1 MENSALATRDCA
13 PLTRGGISLLN
24 RINSEQLIEITE
36 KVTRMPECDPDRL
49 ATPQAFLHGQ
59 LLALDFLLGARHAIL
74 TEFLH
79 FYKKLGVQAMAL
91 ERRRCGVGVCEADM
105 SADPT
110 RSLVSSGHRWG
121 RQFAA
126 LGPGV

>member
-1 MENSALATRDCA
+1 
-13 PLTRGGISLLN
+13 
-24 RINSEQLIEITE
+24 
-36 KVTRMPECDPDRL
+36 MPECDPDRL

-91 ERRRCGVGVCEADM
+91 ERRRCGVGGCVRQTCPRAPRAPWFHPVIAGVD
-105 SADPT
+105 
-110 RSLVSSGHRWG
+110 SLLR
-121 RQFAA
+121 
-126 LGPGV
+126 